1 MKGLLANNLYSTQ
14 ENIRLSLIIA
24 LALAAISFFLK
35 DASYI
40 PMIIAMQTFMFAS
53 NLGASLKMDEASK
66 WNKFEITLPVTR
78 RAVISAK
85 YISFLLLI
93 LMGFA
98 TSLIT
103 VALQGLWGELDFGMI
118 ISGYGYG
125 LQLSFST
132 IAIVYPLILK
142 LGAEKSD
149 TLLLTAAG
157 LSFGLRILLWYLL
170 FLSDKT
176 ISFVGSNIVDYVSLA
191 LALVMFV
198 LSYLLS
204 VRIHRNKE
212 F

>member
-1 MKGLLANNLYSTQ
+1 MKGLLANNFYSTQ

-24 LALAAISFFLK
+24 LVVAFIALFLK
-35 DASYI
+35 DASFI
-40 PMIIAMQTFMFAS
+40 PMIIAIQIFVFAT
-53 NLGASLKMDEASK
+53 NLGASLKMDAASK

-78 RAVISAK
+78 RNIITAK
-85 YISFLLLI
+85 YISFLFLI
-93 LMGFA
+93 LLGVA

-103 VALQGLWGELDFGMI
+103 VAFQGLWGELNSKMI

-142 LGAEKSD
+142 LGAEKSEP
-149 TLLLTAAG
+149 LIFVAAG
-157 LSFGLRILLWYLL
+157 LSLGMRLLVWYLL
-170 FLSDKT
+170 YLSDKT
-176 ISFVGSNIVDYVSLA
+176 IYFRSSIVDYVSLA

-198 LSYLLS
+198 LSYFLS
-204 VRIHRNKE
+204 VQIHRKKE

>member
-1 MKGLLANNLYSTQ
+1 MKGLLANNFYSTQ

-24 LALAAISFFLK
+24 LVVAIGSFFLK
-35 DASYI
+35 EASFI
-40 PMIIAMQTFMFAS
+40 PMIIAIQIFVFAT
-53 NLGASLKMDEASK
+53 NLGTSLKMDAASK

-78 RAVISAK
+78 RNIISAK
-85 YISFLLLI
+85 YISFLFLI
-93 LMGFA
+93 LIGIA

-103 VALQGLWGELDFGMI
+103 VAFQGLWGELNSKMI

-142 LGAEKSD
+142 LGAEKSE
-149 TLLLTAAG
+149 TLMFAAAG
-157 LSFGLRILLWYLL
+157 LSFGLRLLVWYLL
-170 FLSDKT
+170 YLSDKT
-176 ISFVGSNIVDYVSLA
+176 INFKSSIIVDYVSLA

-204 VRIHRNKE
+204 VRIHQNKE

>member
-1 MKGLLANNLYSTQ
+1 MKGLLANNFYSTQ

-24 LALAAISFFLK
+24 LVVAIAALFLK
-35 DASYI
+35 EASFI
-40 PMIIAMQTFMFAS
+40 PMIIAIQIFVFAT
-53 NLGASLKMDEASK
+53 NLGASLKMDAASK

-78 RAVISAK
+78 RNIITAK
-85 YISFLLLI
+85 YISFLFLI
-93 LMGFA
+93 LIGVA

-103 VALQGLWGELDFGMI
+103 VAFQGLWGELNSKMI

-142 LGAEKSD
+142 LGAEKSE
-149 TLLLTAAG
+149 TLLFAAAG
-157 LSFGLRILLWYLL
+157 LSVGLRLLVWYLL

-176 ISFVGSNIVDYVSLA
+176 TNFKSSIIVDYVSLA
-191 LALVMFV
+191 LALLMFV
-198 LSYLLS
+198 LSYFLS